1 MCVCIC
7 MHVCIMY
14 VCVNLCTC
22 VCIMYVCMCAC
33 VCMYV
38 CMYVCIHPAESIQCC
53 PSVCIPLIKE
63 ASICRRGRA
72 SQKLTS

>member
-1 MCVCIC
+1 
-7 MHVCIMY
+7 
-14 VCVNLCTC
+14 VNLCTC

-53 PSVCIPLIKE
+53 PSVCML
-63 ASICRRGRA
+63 RA
-72 SQKLTS
+72 AEKTGFPSLGCH